1 MLLMRII
8 AMPADCRRFFFSI
21 LFPIAGFCA
30 MGTACSA
37 EIPHE
42 EQGCPSMKSPM
53 ANVTFVAFDTE
64 TTGYAGGDHRIVE
77 LGAVKFRNGEIIE
90 EKNWLINPGRYIP
103 YFARQVHG
111 INNDMVKKSPTFAQM
126 YPEFLE
132 FIDGAVLVAH
142 NAPFDVGFIREETV
156 RNQLQAPTNP
166 VINSLS
172 LFRSWYPEANSHSIE
187 PLTDHLALEKG
198 TFHRATDDSR
208 YIAHII
214 HHKVESRKGRRFTF
228 GDVYKAANG
237 ILRF

>member
-1 MLLMRII
+1 MKNTV
-8 AMPADCRRFFFSI
+8 MPAASRRFVFSV
-21 LFPIAGFCA
+21 LLSVAAAGLLA
-30 MGTACSA
+30 PACSA

-42 EQGCPSMKSPM
+42 VQGCPGMKSPV
-53 ANVTFVAFDTE
+53 AEITFVAFDTE
-64 TTGYAGGDHRIVE
+64 TTGYPGGDHRIVE
-77 LGAVKFRNGEIIE
+77 LGAVKFKNGEIIA

-111 INNDMVKKSPTFAQM
+111 INNDMVKKSPTFAQI

-132 FIDGAVLVAH
+132 FIDGTVLVAH
-142 NAPFDVGFIREETV
+142 NAAFDVEFIKEET
-156 RNQLQAPTNP
+156 RRSGLQPPTNA

-172 LFRSWYPEANSHSIE
+172 LFRNWYPDAASHSIE

-208 YIAHII
+208 YIAYII
-214 HHKVESRKGRRFTF
+214 HHKIESRRGRRFTF